1 MTPTE
6 RYEHAVQARSLQP
19 DPQQRQAVAALQDL
33 YDRLLNPAST
43 PSWWQR
49 LSRRAPAPV
58 PGLYLW
64 GGVGRGK
71 TFLVDLFFDALP
83 FAEKSRVHFHRFM
96 QQIHHELKQLPKSP
110 DPLIIVGKRLAQ
122 RYRVLCLDEFH
133 VHDIA
138 DAMLLGGLLKSLF
151 DHGVTLVTT
160 SNIPIR
166 NLYLNGL
173 QRERFLPAIELL
185 ATHTGEVELGGET
198 DYRINLL
205 EKIGTYHTPLTES
218 VDSLLRRQFHELA
231 TEGGRFNTVIPIN
244 QREVIARAV
253 ADEVVWFDF
262 AQLCETHRCA
272 ADYLEIAQRYRTVLL
287 SNLRRIHDDND
298 GVAKRLIDMID
309 AFYDHNV
316 NLIISAE
323 CQPGELYRGTRLA
336 FAFERTVS
344 RLLEMRS
351 HRYLALPHRPQAA
364 PTGQVGTA
372 SSSHSSSFPS

>member
-6 RYEHAVQARSLQP
+6 RYEHALQARPLQP
-19 DPQQRQAVAALQDL
+19 DPRQREAVAQLQDL
-33 YDRLLNPAST
+33 YDRLLCPSATPA
-43 PSWWQR
+43 WWQR
-49 LSRRAPAPV
+49 LGRRPRAPV
-58 PGLYLW
+58 RGLYLW

-71 TFLVDLFFDALP
+71 TFLVDLFFEALP
-83 FAEKSRVHFHRFM
+83 CAEKSRVHFHQFM
-96 QQIHHELKQLPKSP
+96 QQIHQELNHLPKSP

-151 DHGVTLVTT
+151 DHGLTLVTT
-160 SNIPIR
+160 SNLPIR
-166 NLYLNGL
+166 DLYLNGL

-185 ATHTGEVELGGET
+185 ATHTFEVELGGET
-198 DYRINLL
+198 DYRLDLL
-205 EKIGTYHTPLTES
+205 EKIGTYHTPLTEGA
-218 VDSLLRRQFHELA
+218 DSLLRRQFHELSP
-231 TEGGRFNTVIPIN
+231 EGGRFNTVIPIN
-244 QREVIARAV
+244 QREIIARAV

-316 NLIISAE
+316 NLIVSAE
-323 CQPGELYRGTRLA
+323 CPPRELYRGARLA

-351 HRYLALPHRPQAA
+351 HRYLALPHRHHAA
-364 PTGQVGTA
+364 PAAQSGDA
-372 SSSHSSSFPS
+372 SS